1 MLLSLEKGSTL
12 SFTKWNEEEVA
23 ALIRPPHQ
31 SFLPLFSLTLSISNQ
46 ALPSSSL
53 NPPPLP
59 ENYLNS
65 RQIRGIVD
73 ILHLHSQHSI
83 SRQSILQSIQ
93 ITNILVKV
101 NWQQTKTSSDVIAP
115 AGYCT
120 QWQRRIRRSNG
131 RWSWIGSVDCRF
143 QSASVCPN
151 ARQNREITPIAQV
164 RAFHLFHPNAI
175 KKRSSYW
182 YSNYF

>member
-1 MLLSLEKGSTL
+1 MKWGGSCRTDSTTPPIVL
-12 SFTKWNEEEVA
+12 
-23 ALIRPPHQ
+23 ALI
-31 SFLPLFSLTLSISNQ
+31 LFNPQHLQ
-46 ALPSSSL
+46 PGPPSSSL
-53 NPPPLP
+53 NPPPVP
-59 ENYLNS
+59 ENSLNS

-83 SRQSILQSIQ
+83 SWQSILQSIQ

-120 QWQRRIRRSNG
+120 PWQRRIRRSNG
-131 RWSWIGSVDCRF
+131 RWSWSSFSSVDCRF